1 MLAGPIFSREA
12 LTAPRQ
18 LKHYLLR
25 SGYIAALL
33 VLIYTAAQA
42 TFGFREIRN
51 AGDMAQFGTFVF
63 DVLAFVQL
71 SLAMAAALLFGS
83 SNVAQEK
90 DRRTLILL
98 LMTDLRNHELV
109 VGKLL
114 AGLLSVLM
122 LIGVS
127 LPVFCL
133 LRMMGGVSL
142 TQVLWIELLCLTAAL
157 AAGAWGSLVAFWREK
172 TFQTLAISVL
182 GLVLFIGFVEGAA
195 TLAGSGTTAGQIL
208 GMFNPYRALLDLLH
222 PLSRQ
227 PNAVVPVVSAW
238 GPVLALLGIGLG
250 LSAVTIWK
258 VRLWNPSRFVFEQAK
273 KKEEQAEVRKQA
285 RTVWT
290 TPIIWREIC
299 TRAYGRKI
307 LLIKL
312 AYLVIAGLTLL
323 TVMQTA
329 SDATM
334 LGMLGQ
340 SAFAFVGLSILSLL
354 LINAQAVTAFTSER
368 DGQTLELL
376 LVTEV
381 TAPEFIYGKLGGIL
395 YNTKELIAVPLILLG
410 WFLAQGQL
418 TLENT
423 IYVGLGFVTLSL
435 FAAMLGLHA
444 GLTYDN
450 SRTAIAN
457 SLGTMFFLFVGIF
470 ICMVLM
476 IEARASYEMQLIP
489 FLVFILGGALGLWAS
504 LTHKNPSSAFLLAS
518 AVLPFCTFYAIAS
531 YLLGATLGVA
541 LFVVVAY
548 GFTTIAMLVPAV
560 SEFDVAL
567 GRTTHGRG

>member
-1 MLAGPIFSREA
+1 VLAGPIFSREA

-195 TLAGSGTTAGQIL
+195 TLAGSGTTAGRIL

-285 RTVWT
+285 RTVWN

-323 TVMQTA
+323 AVMQTA
-329 SDATM
+329 SDAAM

>member
-195 TLAGSGTTAGQIL
+195 TLAGSGTTAGRIL

-285 RTVWT
+285 RTVWN

-323 TVMQTA
+323 AVMQTA
-329 SDATM
+329 SDAAM

>member
-1 MLAGPIFSREA
+1 VLAGPIFSREA

>member
-1 MLAGPIFSREA
+1 
-12 LTAPRQ
+12 
-18 LKHYLLR
+18 
-25 SGYIAALL
+25 
-33 VLIYTAAQA
+33 
-42 TFGFREIRN
+42 
-51 AGDMAQFGTFVF
+51 
-63 DVLAFVQL
+63 
-71 SLAMAAALLFGS
+71 
-83 SNVAQEK
+83 
-90 DRRTLILL
+90 
-98 LMTDLRNHELV
+98 
-109 VGKLL
+109 
-114 AGLLSVLM
+114 
-122 LIGVS
+122 
-127 LPVFCL
+127 
-133 LRMMGGVSL
+133 
-142 TQVLWIELLCLTAAL
+142 
-157 AAGAWGSLVAFWREK
+157 VAFWREK

-195 TLAGSGTTAGQIL
+195 TLAGSGTTAGRIL

-285 RTVWT
+285 RTVWN

>member
-18 LKHYLLR
+18 LNHYLLR

-98 LMTDLRNHELV
+98 LMTDLRNYELV

-114 AGLLSVLM
+114 AGLLAVLM

-127 LPVFCL
+127 LPVFCV
-133 LRMMGGVSL
+133 LRMMGGITL
-142 TQVLWIELLCLTAAL
+142 NQVLWIEVLCLTAAL
-157 AAGAWGSLVAFWREK
+157 AAGAWGSLVAFWRDK

-182 GLVLFIGFVEGAA
+182 GLVIFIGVVEGAA
-195 TLAGSGTTAGQIL
+195 TLAGSGTAAGRML
-208 GMFNPYRALLDLLH
+208 GMLNPYRARLDLLH

-227 PNAVVPVVSAW
+227 PDAVVPRVAAW
-238 GPVLALLGIGLG
+238 ESVLALLAIGVG
-250 LSAVTIWK
+250 LSVLTISK

-273 KKEEQAEVRKQA
+273 KNEEQAEVRKQA
-285 RTVWT
+285 RTVWN

-307 LLIKL
+307 LLIKIVYM
-312 AYLVIAGLTLL
+312 AMAGLTLL
-323 TVMQTA
+323 AVGSAESEGMV
-329 SDATM
+329 
-334 LGMLGQ
+334 LGMLGP
-340 SAFAFVGLSILSLL
+340 SAFAFAGLSILSLL
-354 LINAQAVTAFTSER
+354 LTNAQAVTAFTSER

-395 YNTKELIAVPLILLG
+395 YNTKELIAVPLVFLA
-410 WFLAQGQL
+410 WFMAQGQL

-423 IYVGLGFVTLSL
+423 IYIALGFVTLSL

>member
-195 TLAGSGTTAGQIL
+195 TLAGSGTTAGRIL

-285 RTVWT
+285 RTVWN

>member
-18 LKHYLLR
+18 LNHYLLR

-114 AGLLSVLM
+114 AGLLAVLM

-133 LRMMGGVSL
+133 LRMMGGITL
-142 TQVLWIELLCLTAAL
+142 NQVLWIEVLCLTAAL
-157 AAGAWGSLVAFWREK
+157 AAGAWGSLVAFWRDK

-182 GLVLFIGFVEGAA
+182 GLVIFIGVVEGAA
-195 TLAGSGTTAGQIL
+195 TLAASGTTAGRIL
-208 GMFNPYRALLDLLH
+208 GMLNPYRALLDLLH

-227 PNAVVPVVSAW
+227 PDAIVPTVAAW
-238 GPVLALLGIGLG
+238 GSVLALLAISVS
-250 LSAVTIWK
+250 LSALTIYK

-285 RTVWT
+285 RTVWN

-307 LLIKL
+307 LLIKF
-312 AYLVIAGLTLL
+312 AYLIMSALTLL
-323 TVMQTA
+323 AVAQADSEGMV
-329 SDATM
+329 

-354 LINAQAVTAFTSER
+354 LTNAQAVTAFTSER

-395 YNTKELIAVPLILLG
+395 YNTKELIAVPLIFLG

-423 IYVGLGFVTLSL
+423 IYIGLGFVTLSL